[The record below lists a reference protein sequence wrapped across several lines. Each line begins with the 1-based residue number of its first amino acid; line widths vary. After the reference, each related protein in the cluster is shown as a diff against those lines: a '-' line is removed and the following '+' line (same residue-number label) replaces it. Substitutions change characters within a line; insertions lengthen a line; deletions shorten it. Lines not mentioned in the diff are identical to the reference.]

1 MRKLLF
7 LAAICGAGMACAA
20 APKRELT
27 ILNSQDAKVCEYFQS
42 HFEAAPIKW
51 QQLPRSAE
59 GDENARATFD
69 FENTGKPAQVFRHE
83 DRTYVFGGSYFLVA
97 PLGTTVA
104 TDWFEKLDMSAGLP
118 QPPAPMRLY
127 VQEDMN
133 TTAEIAQFN
142 KKNYL
147 RTVPIR
153 EDLHFVMIFEA
164 KDGKLQE
171 VCRYQASQ

>member
-1 MRKLLF
+1 MKRVVF
-7 LAAICGAGMACAA
+7 LAAVCGAGVAFAA
-20 APKRELT
+20 QPQPEFT
-27 ILNSQDAKVCEYFQS
+27 ILNSQDAKVCEHFQT
-42 HFEAAPIKW
+42 HFDSAPIKW
-51 QQLPRSAE
+51 QQLPRSPE
-59 GDENARATFD
+59 GDENARATID

-97 PLGTTVA
+97 PQGTTVP
-104 TDWFEKLDMSAGLP
+104 TDWFEKLNMSAGP
-118 QPPAPMRLY
+118 PHPPAPMRLY

-153 EDLHFVMIFEA
+153 EDLNFVMIFEA

-171 VCRYQASQ
+171 ICRYQVTR

>member
-1 MRKLLF
+1 MRPAIF
-7 LAAICGAGMACAA
+7 LAAICGAGIAFAA
-20 APKRELT
+20 EPQPEFT
-27 ILNSQDAKVCEYFQS
+27 ILNSQDAKVCAYFQTHHDS
-42 HFEAAPIKW
+42 APIKW
-51 QQLPRSAE
+51 QQLPRSSE
-59 GDENARATFD
+59 GDEHTRATFD

-97 PLGTTVA
+97 PQGTTVP
-104 TDWFEKLDMSAGLP
+104 TNWFEKLDMSVGLT
-118 QPPAPMRLY
+118 QPSAPMRIY

-133 TTAEIAQFN
+133 TTAEVAQFN

-153 EDLHFVMIFEA
+153 EDLSFVMIMEA

-171 VCRYQASQ
+171 VCRYQVTR